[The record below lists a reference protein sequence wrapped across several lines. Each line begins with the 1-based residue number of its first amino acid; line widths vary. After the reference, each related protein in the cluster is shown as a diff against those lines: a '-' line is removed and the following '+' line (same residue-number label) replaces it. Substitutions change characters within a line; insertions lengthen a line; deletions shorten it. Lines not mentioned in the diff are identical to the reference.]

1 MLSSLNIKN
10 YALIRDLKFTPKHGL
25 NTITGET
32 GAGKSILLG
41 ALGLITGN
49 RADTHVLLDKT
60 TKCVVE
66 GHFKIQN
73 YQLSHIFES
82 LDIDYQ
88 DTTIIRREITPAGKS
103 RAFVNDTP
111 VTLDALK
118 KLGARLIDVHSQ
130 NETIKLNTQNYQSR
144 ILDFLTDSHTARE
157 SFKKQFNLLKN
168 LEKQLAQIQET
179 AQKEKSELDYNSFLL
194 NELNEIEFEGLDA
207 DKLESEVK
215 AIENFSD
222 IKEALAELNQA
233 FESSEYSLI
242 QLISEA
248 LQSSKN
254 LSKLSPQYQKIEER
268 INSLY
273 YEITDLSKEIT
284 NEDGHLEIDEEN
296 ITQKIELYNKLQALL
311 KKHQAADAAQLAQI
325 KYDLEDKIA
334 KASSIDE
341 SILQLQKKIG
351 LETKKAVDLAQE
363 LHQSRSHQNQQINQK
378 IASVCSELGMP
389 ETVFEIGFEKLPEL
403 KLNGLYDIKFLFSSN
418 KGVKPEEI
426 SKVASGGEFSRLMFA
441 IKSLLATKT
450 HLPTIIFD
458 EIDTGI
464 SGEIALK
471 MGRIMQ
477 EMSKDHQLI
486 CITHLPQIAAKGAHH
501 FYVFKDNSGSTTE
514 SNIRELIKQERT
526 LKIAEMI
533 GGDQP
538 GEMAIKSAQEL
549 LLG

>member
-10 YALIRDLKFTPKHGL
+10 YALIRDLKFTPKNGL

-66 GHFKIQN
+66 GHFKIHN
-73 YQLSHIFES
+73 YQLTHIFET
-82 LDIDYQ
+82 LDIDYE
-88 DTTIIRREITPAGKS
+88 DLTIIRREITPAGKS

-111 VTLDALK
+111 VTLDVLK

-144 ILDFLTDSHTARE
+144 ILDFLTDSHTARDR
-157 SFKKQFNLLKN
+157 FKKQFHLLKG
-168 LEKQLAQIQET
+168 LEKQLTEIKST
-179 AQKEKSELDYNSFLL
+179 AEKEKSELDYHSFLL
-194 NELNEIEFEGLDA
+194 NELNEIDFEGLDA
-207 DKLESEVK
+207 DKLENEVK

-222 IKEALAELNQA
+222 IKEGLAELNQA

-248 LQSSKN
+248 VQSSKN

-268 INSLY
+268 IHSLY

-284 NEDGHLEIDEEN
+284 NEDGSLEIDEEN
-296 ITQKIELYNKLQALL
+296 IAQKIELYNKLQALL
-311 KKHQAADAAQLAQI
+311 KKHQAADVAQLAQI
-325 KYDLEDKIA
+325 KNDLEDKTA
-334 KASSIDE
+334 KASSVDE
-341 SILQLQKKIG
+341 NISQLERKIAS
-351 LETKKAVDLAQE
+351 ETEKALNLAGK
-363 LHQSRSHQNQQINQK
+363 LHKSRSHHNQEINQK
-378 IASVCSELGMP
+378 IAAVCAELGMP
-389 ETVFEIGFEKLPEL
+389 ETVFEIGFEQLPEL

-477 EMSKDHQLI
+477 EMSSEHQLI
-486 CITHLPQIAAKGAHH
+486 CITHLPQIAAKGEHH
-501 FYVFKDNSGSTTE
+501 FFVFKDNSGSTTE
-514 SNIRELIKQERT
+514 SNIRQLVKEERT

-538 GEMAIKSAQEL
+538 GEMAIKSAEEL